1 MSVIMSLIVSLV
13 LILAGPALLGAKTD
27 PKPAQPVTSK
37 PAQPVKPK
45 LALPVKDLETATV
58 DLQENTK
65 DLRRNI
71 TSWRKIQWDPQLTAA
86 EKKVW
91 RDKANTYLQECDD
104 YNDLLNKVD
113 AKKLPASEVSR
124 RFLTERRT
132 FQRELQYFRETLQK
146 SY

>member
-1 MSVIMSLIVSLV
+1 MSIIMSLIVSLA
-13 LILAGPALLGAKTD
+13 LILAGPELLGAKTD
-27 PKPAQPVTSK
+27 PKPAQPVK
-37 PAQPVKPK
+37 PHK
-45 LALPVKDLETATV
+45 LAPPVKDLETATV

-91 RDKANTYLQECDD
+91 RDKANTYLQECED

-113 AKKLPASEVSR
+113 AKKLPGSEVSR